1 MSGETLQTALAALI
15 GDENVQT
22 DRETVRRATGSWQ
35 PALVKARQ
43 TGKIENVPAAVVTP
57 GDANE
62 TARIVR
68 WANETRTRLQVV
80 GGASNTVGSNRAD
93 DETAQSPFVVV
104 DTRRLKTLDWDE
116 ENLLVHAGAGV
127 NLGELEEQLNAHD
140 YTLGHL
146 PHSLRLATVGGSVAT
161 NAIGILSGR
170 YGRQSDLT
178 RGLQIILPT
187 GDLLETA
194 PTNAPGANAAFN
206 LHDLFIGG
214 EGAFGIVTRATLQMR
229 PVADARAW
237 AAFSFASFD
246 DGIDALRLIYRSD
259 SRPALTRLFGK
270 TESQTRLDG
279 AGFLLLLMF
288 EGDELVQ
295 TGPYQVA
302 YGVCQAVG
310 GKPQANG
317 ADLGDNWW
325 ADNLKTGTS
334 WLAANGRPTG
344 IADGFAFSAPWS
356 QVKAVRRA
364 VETAL
369 NPLVG
374 QLDTHI
380 AYAHPTGAAL
390 DVKWQTDAPSEN
402 AVPELLARIT
412 NAGLTAAQNAG
423 ASVAHHYG
431 VGSSRRDAFVRER
444 GEAGIAT
451 LRTIQAALDPN
462 GIFRPVALFGPPAP
476 NKGGG

>member
-1 MSGETLQTALAALI
+1 MNDAELRNALAALI
-15 GDENVQT
+15 GDENVQA
-22 DRETVRRATGSWQ
+22 DSEALRQATGSWQ

-43 TGKIENVPAAVVTP
+43 TGADKNLPAAVVTP

-68 WANETRTRLQVV
+68 WANDTRTRLHVV
-80 GGASNTVGSNRAD
+80 GGASNTVGSNRAEGENQYD
-93 DETAQSPFVVV
+93 TFIVV
-104 DTRRLKTLDWDE
+104 DTRRLKTVDWEE

-178 RGLQIILPT
+178 RGLHVVLPT
-187 GDLLETA
+187 GALLETA

-206 LHDLFIGG
+206 MHNLFIGG
-214 EGAFGIVTRATLQMR
+214 EGAFGIVTQATLQMR
-229 PVADARAW
+229 PIADVRAW

-246 DGIDALRLIYRSD
+246 DGMDALRLIYRSD
-259 SRPALTRLFGK
+259 SRPALARLFGK
-270 TESQTRLDG
+270 TESQRRLDG
-279 AGFLLLLMF
+279 SAGFLLLLMF

-310 GKPQANG
+310 GKPQAQA

-325 ADNLKTGTS
+325 SDNLKTGTS

-344 IADGFAFSAPWS
+344 LADGFAFSAPWS
-356 QVKAVRRA
+356 NLKSVRRA
-364 VETAL
+364 VEAAL
-369 NPLVG
+369 TPLVG
-374 QLDTHI
+374 PLDTHI
-380 AYAHPTGAAL
+380 AYAYPAGAAL
-390 DVKWQTDAPSEN
+390 DVKWQTDAPSETD
-402 AVPELLARIT
+402 APELLARIT

-431 VGSSRRDAFVRER
+431 VGSARRDAFARER
-444 GEAGIAT
+444 GASGMAA
-451 LRTIQAALDPN
+451 LRAIQAALDPN
-462 GIFRPVALFGPPAP
+462 GVFRPAALI
-476 NKGGG
+476 